1 VKIRLFGR
9 KVSGQAG
16 PEDAKRRLSYL
27 RLQKEIVSDALLKV
41 YSMQELDPEIR
52 ETLIQKYKNELREIN
67 REMYE
72 LSSAAEL
79 QDLIELREE
88 LVRTI
93 NEKIQAI
100 DRRIEELRKEIQGRA
115 SREERKAEMQQEGED
130 EDIDELYRKVNSILE
145 KLEKIDA

>member
-9 KVSGQAG
+9 RGSGQPD
-16 PEDAKRRLSYL
+16 PEDARRRLSYL

-52 ETLIQKYKNELREIN
+52 DMLIQKYKNELRQIN

-72 LSSAAEL
+72 LSSVAEL

-115 SREERKAEMQQEGED
+115 SREEREAGRQQEGE